1 MLKCKKT
8 KLQLPEVLL

>member
-8 KLQLPEVLL
+8 KLQLPEVFL